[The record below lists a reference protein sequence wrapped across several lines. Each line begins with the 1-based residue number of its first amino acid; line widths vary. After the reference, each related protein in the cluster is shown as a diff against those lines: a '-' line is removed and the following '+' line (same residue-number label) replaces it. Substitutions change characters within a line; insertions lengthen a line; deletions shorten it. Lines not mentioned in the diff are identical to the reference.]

1 MTAAPRRWAAELLHL
16 WFHELGPAQWWG
28 GSDAVDAMLRRRFGR
43 ELDALGVRPASE
55 FLTDPLTARAA
66 ILLFDQIPRNIH
78 RGSPKA
84 FATDPLARRI
94 TRGALARGWDRERS
108 RHERAFIYMPLM
120 HSEAISDQRDS
131 LAIFATRASGNFGF
145 ARSHHRMIARFGR
158 FPHRNAVLDRRS
170 SSAEQAAVAAGF
182 AW

>member
-16 WFHELGPAQWWG
+16 WFHELEPAQWWG
-28 GSDAVDAMLRRRFGR
+28 GTDAVDTMLRRRFGR
-43 ELDALGVRPASE
+43 DLDVLGTRPASE

-78 RGSPKA
+78 RGSCRA
-84 FATDPLARRI
+84 FASDPLARRI
-94 TRGALARGWDRERS
+94 TRGVLARGWDRS
-108 RHERAFIYMPLM
+108 LSPQERAFAYMPLM
-120 HSEAISDQRDS
+120 HSEAIADQRDS
-131 LAIFATRASGNFGF
+131 LAVFASRAPGNLGF

-158 FPHRNAVLDRRS
+158 FPHRNAVLGRRS
-170 SSAEQAAVAAGF
+170 SSAEQAAVAAGY